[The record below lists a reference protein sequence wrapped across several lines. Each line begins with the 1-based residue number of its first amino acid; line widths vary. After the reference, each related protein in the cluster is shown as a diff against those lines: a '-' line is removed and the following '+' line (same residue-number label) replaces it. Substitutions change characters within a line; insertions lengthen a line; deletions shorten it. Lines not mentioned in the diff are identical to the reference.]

1 MPHAIAW
8 AQNLGALIHALHV
21 DDRQLLASVL
31 RDSLA
36 EPYRAAL
43 VPGFRAVQEAALAAG
58 ALGCTLSGAGP
69 AVFAVVEPETAEAIA
84 AAGVA
89 AWRTAGVAAY
99 ARLCRLDLEGARRLS
114 GADS

>member
-1 MPHAIAW
+1 M
-8 AQNLGALIHALHV
+8 IHALHV
-21 DDRQLLASVL
+21 DDRQLLASAL

-36 EPYRAAL
+36 EPHRAAL

-69 AVFAVVEPETAEAIA
+69 AVFAVVEPGPAETIA

-89 AWRTAGVAAY
+89 AWRQAGVVAY
-99 ARLCRLDLEGARRLS
+99 ARLCRLDRVGARRIS
-114 GADS
+114 GAEG